1 MALDRNAAA
10 EQLRTLVQSGFY
22 EADEIFEI
30 VTEDASDLGAE
41 DAVWA
46 QTAIAG
52 AIDERREAEKTWPP
66 VTDCDRLDQA
76 FAALDRA
83 GIIALHNAGYTLSDG
98 ESDVSEAYHER
109 GGKSSGYSGY
119 CFYHGQDVERAVA
132 GQGLHL
138 AFGDIDGDAA
148 KGIAI
153 GRRIV
158 AELARQG
165 LAVEWS
171 GAIETRIFIPLFA
184 WRRRGP

>member
-1 MALDRNAAA
+1 MPLDRTQAAL
-10 EQLRTLVQSGFY
+10 QLRTLVWSGFY

-30 VTEDASDLGAE
+30 VTEYEEDLGSE
-41 DAVWA
+41 DAAWA
-46 QTAIAG
+46 QTAIAR
-52 AIDERREAEKTWPP
+52 AIDERRQAEKTWPS

-98 ESDVSEAYHER
+98 TSDVSEAYRER
-109 GGKSSGYSGY
+109 GGKSSGISGY

-132 GQGLHL
+132 GQGLDL

-148 KGIAI
+148 KGVEI

-158 AELARQG
+158 AELTRQG
-165 LAVEWS
+165 LTVEWN
-171 GAIETRIFIPLFA
+171 GAIETRLFIPGFD
-184 WRRRGP
+184 WRRRGS

>member
-1 MALDRNAAA
+1 MALDRTHAAQ
-10 EQLRTLVQSGFY
+10 QLRTLVWSGFY

-30 VTEDASDLGAE
+30 VTEYEDELGAE
-41 DAVWA
+41 DAAWA
-46 QTAIAG
+46 ESAIAR
-52 AIDERREAEKTWPP
+52 AVEERRAAEKTWPA

-76 FAALDRA
+76 FAALESA

-98 ESDVSEAYHER
+98 TSDVSEAYHER
-109 GGKSSGYSGY
+109 GGKSSGISGY

-132 GQGLHL
+132 GQGLDL
-138 AFGDIDGDAA
+138 AFGDIEGDAA
-148 KGIAI
+148 KGVAI

-158 AELARQG
+158 AELTRQG

-171 GAIETRIFIPLFA
+171 GAVEKRLFIPLFD